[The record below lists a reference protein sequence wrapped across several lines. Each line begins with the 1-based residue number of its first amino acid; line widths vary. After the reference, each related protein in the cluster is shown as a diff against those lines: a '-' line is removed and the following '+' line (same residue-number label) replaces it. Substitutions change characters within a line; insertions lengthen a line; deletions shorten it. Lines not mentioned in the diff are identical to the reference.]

1 MEFFTVGDYL
11 TEDLASK
18 LGVKKTSHMKR
29 DVKTKLENF
38 GYGVAAKA
46 KNKHT
51 VIQTVP
57 TTIEDRITEIV
68 MRRFGKTK
76 NFNARAFSCF
86 LFKITQDVEFQTM
99 PWSERSRVI
108 DEEFGVQVSD
118 DTLSSWAKMLLEEN
132 IIAKHIDPE
141 NTQYWRTYY
150 YLNEKI
156 QEPVASDEDKEAMQ
170 DYFNKRNEYLKQAD
184 IDYQKAMGEADV
196 KNPKRWKLALNKLW
210 SETETC
216 YYPCRRFQEN
226 AIKEPEII
234 MLEELVPFL
243 IMEIE
248 KDYEEQLLRE
258 QEERKKKLD
267 EEYAAAITKEEP
279 KSMVERCTDAN
290 GNFVF

>member
-11 TEDLASK
+11 TEDLADK
-18 LGVKKTSHMKR
+18 LGIKKTTNMKR
-29 DVKTKLENF
+29 DVKKKLENF
-38 GYGVAAKA
+38 GYEIAAKA

-51 VIQTVP
+51 VISNVP
-57 TTIEDRITEIV
+57 TTIEERITEIV

-86 LFKITQDVEFQTM
+86 LFKITGDKEFQTM

-118 DTLSSWAKMLLEEN
+118 DTLSSWAKILLQEN
-132 IIAKHIDPE
+132 IIVKHTDPD
-141 NTQYWRTYY
+141 NTQYWRTSYY
-150 YLNEKI
+150 MNEKI
-156 QEPVASDEDKEAMQ
+156 QEPVETDEDKVIMQ
-170 DYFNKRNEYLKQAD
+170 AYFDKRREYLEQAD
-184 IDYQKAMGEADV
+184 IDYQKATGEADA
-196 KNPKRWKLALNKLW
+196 KNPNRWKLALKKLW

-216 YYPCRRFQEN
+216 YYPCRRFGEN
-226 AIKEPEII
+226 AIKEPEIV

-243 IMEIE
+243 IMDIE
-248 KDYEEQLLRE
+248 KDYEEQFLRE

-267 EEYAAAITKEEP
+267 EEYKAATAEKP
-279 KSMVERCTDAN
+279 KSLADSCIDAD